1 MQMIF
6 GQQESS
12 GRPWFRRRP
21 SLAVL
26 VASLLF
32 ALIFAVRL
40 LSGNS
45 RDAISMLF
53 VLPVA
58 LLAMTGGLRAGA
70 VGGVIAVAL
79 VATWVTVTQTH
90 LTALGW
96 TSRAVPLLLVG
107 VLLGDASDRLRRA
120 EIGRRQLEAAALMHR
135 QAIEIND
142 SLVQGMAAAKWAMEA
157 GRTAAAIEALDDTL
171 VRGNRLVSTLLR
183 DADMGID
190 GGREVTALGSHPSL
204 GR

>member
-142 SLVQGMAAAKWAMEA
+142 SLVQGMAAAKWALEA

>member
-12 GRPWFRRRP
+12 GRPWFQRRP
-21 SLAVL
+21 WLVVL

-32 ALIFAVRL
+32 VLIFAVRL
-40 LSGNS
+40 LSGDS

-90 LTALGW
+90 LTAPGW

-120 EIGRRQLEAAALMHR
+120 EIGRRQLEAAVLMHR

-183 DADMGID
+183 DADMGIG